1 MNARTTALNAAYA
14 AGAAQAVSDFE
25 KEAAVAPNRAASFG
39 SLGLGSILGA
49 ASVPYLDEDYD
60 DYSGAGKVFG
70 MLQGGLLGG
79 TGALTGHGRFG
90 IPGAL
95 GGAALGVGT
104 NIGLSRLAPE
114 GDGALDQAAR
124 IGIEA
129 AKSSIG
135 GSLLANSL
143 FRGGAVRD
151 VMDEKM
157 RNLLM
162 ESQLD
167 SVRKAD
173 GIRVSNASKAL
184 GDLLSGS
191 GNRYDYEIPEHIFTS
206 KGGKFTLD
214 KEFGGRMRPVRLY
227 DAADEAELEAL
238 YPGNTGRVNE
248 AIEEYRNLSP
258 EAQKAAIERAIAK
271 PAADSLYD
279 NLYQDFLM
287 GPIDEGGPGSW
298 VAKLR
303 GSRPGAVS
311 KAFDYWLGSPEIAQ
325 LIKDSGGKL
334 YDVPTG
340 KYLAAMGKDIGVGA
354 GVGSLAAV
362 PGLAYTAATDYLDP
376 EPWYNEV
383 LPFRIEPK

>member
-25 KEAAVAPNRAASFG
+25 KEAAIAPNRAASFG
-39 SLGLGSILGA
+39 SLGLGTLLGA
-49 ASVPYLDEDYD
+49 GSVPYLDEDYD

-143 FRGGAVRD
+143 FRGGAIRE
-151 VMDEKM
+151 VMDEKA

-167 SVRKAD
+167 SVRKSGVGVD
-173 GIRVSNASKAL
+173 EASSAL
-184 GDLLSGS
+184 GKLLSGS
-191 GNRYDYEIPEHIFTS
+191 GDRYDYDIPEHIFTS
-206 KGGKFTLD
+206 KGGRFTVD
-214 KEFGGRMRPVRLY
+214 REFKGKMRPVRVY
-227 DAADEAELEAL
+227 NAAGEAELEGL
-238 YPGNTGRVNE
+238 YPGNTNRINE

-258 EAQKAAIERAIAK
+258 EAQKASIEHALAK
-271 PAADSLYD
+271 PSADSLYD
-279 NLYQDFLM
+279 NMYQDFFM

-303 GSRPGAVS
+303 GSKPGAVS

-325 LIKDSGGKL
+325 LIKDNGGKI
-334 YDVPTG
+334 YNVPTG
-340 KYLAAMGKDIGVGA
+340 KYLAGMGKDIGVGA
-354 GVGSLAAV
+354 GVGALAAV